1 MLPSSIFHPVF
12 QNMAASVIAS
22 SLGTSPSPSA
32 GTVESNY
39 ADATAASPIKLP
51 SKTGT
56 TIQTQ
61 QQKPSQQQQQLQTMP
76 QQQQQQQKPAL
87 SKEDSTLSNGGEFS
101 FPPFAFHSVDHRL
114 SLYFDLVL
122 FGDEEEFVSIL
133 CADVVASGKPAMK
146 DG

>member
-1 MLPSSIFHPVF
+1 
-12 QNMAASVIAS
+12 MAASVIAS

-61 QQKPSQQQQQLQTMP
+61 QQKPSQQQQQSQTMP
-76 QQQQQQQKPAL
+76 QQQQQKPAL